1 MLNYEAEN
9 NYSCVLGTVVSEIAL
24 GHEIYDEKFY
34 SFKLKCQ
41 RLSESFDIINITA
54 SERLLTGM
62 ELIIGSRVEI
72 TGQFRS
78 YNNYSQVGTKLILT
92 LFAKNIEEIYYEE
105 AVKNEIR
112 LDGYVCK
119 PPVYRVTPFGRE
131 ITDILIAVNRIHNKS
146 DYIPLITWGR
156 NAKYASNLSV
166 GDHIKIVGR
175 IQSRDYIK
183 KLEDETEVTKT
194 AFEVSVG
201 KIDIVN

>member
-9 NYSCVLGTVVSEIAL
+9 NYSCVLGTVVSEITL

-78 YNNYSQVGTKLILT
+78 YNNYSQVGNKLILT

-105 AVKNEIR
+105 ADKNEIR

-119 PPVYRVTPFGRE
+119 QPVYRVTPFGRE

-175 IQSRDYIK
+175 IQSRDYVK